1 MKYGTVSM
9 AALAAAADAD
19 SAAAKYNYRMT
30 DNFLELGND
39 NNTSDITEMRSSA
52 SKANRGSQYI

>member
-1 MKYGTVSM
+1 MWNCVDGR
-9 AALAAAADAD
+9 AAADAD

-39 NNTSDITEMRSSA
+39 NPTRRT
-52 SKANRGSQYI
+52 